1 MQKPTPMDLRP
12 DSLVTLKTMEQTG
25 QQPVKTSARN
35 TIFGKQG
42 GSPLLHADACAD
54 AVESDREKFS
64 SKYSDVSGEKF
75 TKIGQKQSFVDA
87 REKVTGAAKY
97 LDDLSFPGLL
107 TGKILRSPYP
117 HARIVSI
124 DTSAAEALP
133 GVEAVI
139 TAKDCPRN
147 KFGMEIADVDMLAID
162 KVRYVGDEVAAVA
175 AESEEI
181 AQEALGL
188 IKVEYEE
195 LPVVDDP
202 VEAMRPG
209 APLVHD
215 EMKDNIAREY
225 HLARGNV
232 DEDFEKCDYVFEED
246 FSTHRVSGLYL
257 EPFGAVAQW
266 EPNGRLTV
274 WTGLQSAFQG
284 RNEIAKALGISPS
297 KVTVKAPFIGGGFGA
312 KIWIRNFHPIAAV
325 LAKKTGRPVKIVLTR
340 DEEQLTTRPR
350 IAPRMKLKLGMMKD
364 GTLISKQATI
374 VADNGPYSWAAPK
387 VLLNL
392 SMRTDCLY
400 RYRSTRCDSYLVYTN
415 LVPTSGFRGYGNSQ
429 MHFAVESFID
439 ECSRRIGLDPVE
451 VRLKNCVRKGDVTLH
466 GWNIR
471 SCALD
476 ECIRI
481 AAEKIRENRMPA
493 EDQKGRIKRGIGVAC
508 MTHVSGNRGGDKFDG
523 SSAMV
528 RIHEDGEIFIF
539 SGEADMGQG
548 AKTVFAQIAAE
559 KLDVPID
566 SITVMPLDTDV
577 CPFGMGT
584 YSSRV
589 TTVGGKAVFL
599 ACERVLAQVIGLA
612 AKMCKRQPDT
622 LYMEN
627 GSILCRRDPSIR
639 MTLKE
644 VAAHAIRT
652 RAGVSLTAYV
662 TYDPPTA
669 GSDKDFYGDYSSA
682 YTYGAH
688 GVEVEVDTE
697 TGKVKVLRVVA
708 VHDVGRVIN
717 TLGLQGQITG
727 GVAQGIGWCLY
738 ENMLFKKG
746 VPATRGLHGY
756 TFMTIKDM
764 PSVEGIPIETDDP
777 IGPYGAKGVG
787 EPTLI
792 PTAPAI
798 ANAIED
804 ACGVRMRDLPITP
817 EKLYWAL
824 HEKSR

>member
-1 MQKPTPMDLRP
+1 M
-12 DSLVTLKTMEQTG
+12 
-25 QQPVKTSARN
+25 
-35 TIFGKQG
+35 
-42 GSPLLHADACAD
+42 
-54 AVESDREKFS
+54 EKFKS
-64 SKYSDVSGEKF
+64 
-75 TKIGQKQSFVDA
+75 IGIKQSFVDA
-87 REKVTGAAKY
+87 REKVTGSARY
-97 LDDLSFPGLL
+97 LDDLEFPGLL
-107 TGKILRSPYP
+107 FGKILRSPHP
-117 HARIVSI
+117 HARILSI

-133 GVEAVI
+133 GVKAVI
-139 TAKDCPRN
+139 TAKDCPQN
-147 KFGMEIADVDMLAID
+147 KFGMEIADVDMLAVE

-175 AESEEI
+175 AETDEI
-181 AQEALGL
+181 AREALKL
-188 IKVEYEE
+188 VKVEYEI

-202 VEAMRPG
+202 MKALEKDS
-209 APLVHD
+209 PLVHV
-215 EMKDNIAREY
+215 EKGTNIAREY
-225 HLARGNV
+225 HIQRG
-232 DEDFEKCDYVFEED
+232 DIEADFASCDYIFEKE

-266 EPNGRLTV
+266 ESNGRLTV

-284 RNEIAKALGISPS
+284 RNEIAKALGIKPS
-297 KVTVKAPFIGGGFGA
+297 MVTVKSPFIGGGFGA

-325 LAKKTGRPVKIVLTR
+325 LAKKTGRPVKILLTR

-350 IAPRMKLKLGMMKD
+350 IAPRMKVKLGMMKD
-364 GTLISKQATI
+364 GTMVCKQATI
-374 VADNGPYSWAAPK
+374 VADNGAYSWAAPK

-400 RYRSTRCDSYLVYTN
+400 RYKSSKCDSYLVYTN
-415 LVPTSGFRGYGNSQ
+415 LIPTSGFRGYGNSQ

-439 ECSRRIGLDPVE
+439 ECCRKVGLDPVE
-451 VRLKNCVRKGDVTLH
+451 VRLKNCVHKGDMTLH
-466 GWNIR
+466 RWHIK
-471 SCALD
+471 SCELS

-481 AAEKIRENRMPA
+481 AAEKIRENRLPA
-493 EDQKGRIKRGIGVAC
+493 EEQNGRIKRGIGVAC

-523 SSAMV
+523 SSAMI
-528 RIHEDGEIFIF
+528 RIHEDGEVFIF

-548 AKTVFAQIAAE
+548 AKTVFAQIASE
-559 KLDVPID
+559 KLGVPID
-566 SITVMPLDTDV
+566 DITVMPLDTDV
-577 CPFGMGT
+577 SPFGMGT

-599 ACERVLAQVIGLA
+599 ASEKVLDQVLTLA
-612 AKMCKRQPDT
+612 AEMSKRQRDT
-622 LYMEN
+622 MYMEN
-627 GSILCRRDPSIR
+627 GLIKCSRDPSIL

-644 VAAHAIRT
+644 VAAKAIRS
-652 RAGVSLTAYV
+652 RAGVPLTAYV
-662 TYDPPTA
+662 TYDPPTEGA
-669 GSDKDFYGDYSSA
+669 DKDFYGDYSSA
-682 YTYGAH
+682 YSFGAH
-688 GVEVEVDTE
+688 GVEVEVDTY
-697 TGKVKVLRVVA
+697 TGKVKVLRVIA
-708 VHDVGRVIN
+708 VHDVGKVIN
-717 TLGLQGQITG
+717 ELGLNGQITG

-746 VPATRGLHGY
+746 VPATNGLHGY

-764 PSVEGIPIETDDP
+764 PAVEGIAIESNDP

-824 HEKSR
+824 HAPKED